1 MKQFKASMPH
11 MTLEHPAEPGWK
23 DSFEE
28 FLVAHPDL
36 DTLEVVLPDTNG
48 VLRGKWLPGAALP
61 KVFEQG
67 VAFPY
72 SLYGLDVWGR
82 EVEDT
87 GLHLETGDKDG
98 VCWPIPETLK
108 IVPWTE
114 RKTAQ
119 VLLSMYDR
127 DGEPFG
133 IEPRHV
139 LQAMVNKL
147 ADRGL
152 AATCAFELEFYLFEE
167 SDGDWTEQPKPLF
180 STHLGPA
187 RQNMYALSDLEA
199 LMPVVDDLRI
209 ACDIQGIPA
218 DAAVSEAAPGQFEL
232 NLHHRNNAVHAAD
245 DVVLLRRLVQ
255 GVARKHELKAS
266 FMAKPYVEWPGNGM
280 HVHVSMEDVSGNI
293 FSCPDKGWERLGFAI
308 NGLLETMPEAL
319 LLFTS
324 TFNGFRRM
332 QPGSYAPTSLCWGF
346 DNRSVALRVPASSP
360 DAARVEHRIAGA
372 DANPYLALTGIL
384 AGMLEG
390 LNSETPPPPPVA
402 GNAYEKKQKRL
413 TPWMDE
419 AIDAFEAS
427 ERMKE
432 AVGPEMHKVLTE
444 IKREE
449 LNEFGREISSLER
462 QTYL

>member
-1 MKQFKASMPH
+1 MNELPH
-11 MTLEHPAEPGWK
+11 QILEHPAEPGWK
-23 DSFEE
+23 VDFDA
-28 FLVAHPDL
+28 FLAEHSDL

-48 VLRGKWLPGAALP
+48 VLRGKWLPGKALK

-72 SLYGLDVWGR
+72 SLFGLDVWGR
-82 EVEDT
+82 EVEAT
-87 GLHLETGDKDG
+87 GMHLETGDKDG

-108 IVPWTE
+108 LVPWTE

-127 DGEPFG
+127 DGAPFLAD
-133 IEPRHV
+133 PRHV
-139 LQAMVNKL
+139 LENMVEQLKSEF
-147 ADRGL
+147 GVT
-152 AATCAFELEFYLFEE
+152 ATCAFELEFYLFEE

-199 LMPVVDDLRI
+199 LLPVVDDLRK
-209 ACDIQGIPA
+209 ACEAQGIPA

-232 NLHHRNNAVHAAD
+232 NLHHRRNPLLAAD
-245 DVVLLRRLVQ
+245 DVVLLRRLVA

-266 FMAKPYVEWPGNGM
+266 FMAKPFVEWPGNGM
-280 HVHVSMEDVSGNI
+280 HVHVSMEDENCNL
-293 FSCPDKGWERLGFAI
+293 FADPDKGPERLGHAI
-308 NGLLETMPEAL
+308 NGLLKTMPEAL
-319 LLFTS
+319 LLFIS

-332 QPGSYAPTSLCWGF
+332 QPGSYAPASICWGY

-360 DAARVEHRIAGA
+360 EAARVEHRIAGA
-372 DANPYLALTGIL
+372 DANPYLVLTGIL

-390 LNSETPPPPPVA
+390 LKQRKDPPAPVT
-402 GNAYEKKQKRL
+402 GNAYEKRKKRL

-427 ERMKE
+427 KLMKR
-432 AVGPEMHKVLTE
+432 AVGAEMHKVLTE

>member
-1 MKQFKASMPH
+1 MNELPH
-11 MTLEHPAEPGWK
+11 QILEHPAEPGWK
-23 DSFEE
+23 VDFDA
-28 FLVAHPDL
+28 FLAEHSDL

-48 VLRGKWLPGAALP
+48 VLRGKWLPGKALK

-72 SLYGLDVWGR
+72 SLFGLDVWGR
-82 EVEDT
+82 EVEAT
-87 GLHLETGDKDG
+87 GMHLETGDKDG

-108 IVPWTE
+108 LVPWTE

-127 DGEPFG
+127 DGEPFLAD
-133 IEPRHV
+133 PRHV
-139 LQAMVNKL
+139 LENMVERLKSEF
-147 ADRGL
+147 GVT
-152 AATCAFELEFYLFEE
+152 ATCAFELEFYLFEE

-199 LMPVVDDLRI
+199 LLPVVDDLRK
-209 ACDIQGIPA
+209 ACEAQGIPA

-232 NLHHRNNAVHAAD
+232 NLHHRRNPLLAAD
-245 DVVLLRRLVQ
+245 DVVLLRRLVA

-266 FMAKPYVEWPGNGM
+266 FMAKPFVEWPGNGM
-280 HVHVSMEDVSGNI
+280 HVHVSMEDGNSNL
-293 FSCPDKGWERLGFAI
+293 FADPDKGPERLGHAI
-308 NGLLETMPEAL
+308 NGLLKTMPEAL
-319 LLFTS
+319 LLFIS

-332 QPGSYAPTSLCWGF
+332 QPGSYAPASICWGY

-360 DAARVEHRIAGA
+360 EAARVEHRIAGA
-372 DANPYLALTGIL
+372 DANPYLVLTGIL

-390 LNSETPPPPPVA
+390 LEQQKDPPAPVT
-402 GNAYEKKQKRL
+402 GNAYEKRKKRL

-427 ERMKE
+427 KLMKR
-432 AVGPEMHKVLTE
+432 AVGAEMHKVLTE

>member
-1 MKQFKASMPH
+1 MVELPY

-23 DSFEE
+23 KDVEA
-28 FLVAHPDL
+28 FLAEHPDL
-36 DTLEVVLPDTNG
+36 DTVEVVLPDTNG
-48 VLRGKWLPGAALP
+48 VLRGKWLPGSAAP
-61 KVFEQG
+61 KVFSQG
-67 VAFPY
+67 VALPF
-72 SLYGLDVWGR
+72 SLFGLDVWGR
-82 EVEDT
+82 EVEST
-87 GLHLETGDKDG
+87 GMHIETGDKDG

-108 IVPWTE
+108 LVPWTD

-127 DGEPFG
+127 EGDPFLAD
-133 IEPRHV
+133 PRHV
-139 LQAMVNKL
+139 LKRMVDKL
-147 ADRGL
+147 AEHGL
-152 AATCAFELEFYLFEE
+152 TATCAFELEFYLLEE
-167 SDGDWTEQPKPLF
+167 SDGDWGGQPKPLF

-199 LMPVVDDLRI
+199 LQPVVDDLRR
-209 ACDIQGIPA
+209 ASDLQGIPA

-232 NLHHRNNAVHAAD
+232 NLHHRRDPLLAAD
-245 DVVLLRRLVQ
+245 DAVLLRRLVQ
-255 GVARKHELKAS
+255 GVARKHQLKAS
-266 FMAKPYVEWPGNGM
+266 FMAKPFVEWPGNGM
-280 HVHVSMEDVSGNI
+280 HVHVSMEDKNGNI
-293 FSCPDKGWERLGFAI
+293 FADPDSGSERIGHAI
-308 NGLLETMPEAL
+308 AGLLDTMPEAL

-332 QPGSYAPTSLCWGF
+332 QPGSYAPTSICWGY
-346 DNRSVALRVPASSP
+346 DNRSVALRIPASSP
-360 DAARVEHRIAGA
+360 EAARIEHRIAGA
-372 DANPYLALTGIL
+372 DANPYFVLVGVL

-390 LNSETPPPPPVA
+390 LLAKKAPPPPVL
-402 GNAYEKKQKRL
+402 GNAYEARHKKL

-419 AIDAFEAS
+419 AIDAFAAS

-432 AVGPEMHKVLTE
+432 AVGSEMHKVLTE

>member
-1 MKQFKASMPH
+1 MVDLPH
-11 MTLEHPAEPGWK
+11 HDPEHPAEPGWQK
-23 DSFEE
+23 AFEA
-28 FLVAHPDL
+28 FLAEHPDL

-48 VLRGKWLPGAALP
+48 VLRGKWLPGSALE

-67 VAFPY
+67 VAFPF
-72 SLYGLDVWGR
+72 SLFGLDVWGR
-82 EVEDT
+82 EVEST
-87 GLHLETGDKDG
+87 ELHIETGDKDG
-98 VCWPIPETLK
+98 LCWPVPESLK
-108 IVPWTE
+108 LVPWVE

-127 DGEPFG
+127 EGVPFL
-133 IEPRHV
+133 IDPRHV
-139 LQAMVNKL
+139 LKRMI
-147 ADRGL
+147 DRIHDEFGVT
-152 AATCAFELEFYLFEE
+152 ATCAFELEFYLFEE

-199 LMPVVDDLRI
+199 LLPVVDDLRR
-209 ACDIQGIPA
+209 ACDEQGIPA

-232 NLHHRNNAVHAAD
+232 NLHHRRNPLLAAD
-245 DVVLLRRLVQ
+245 DVVLLRRLVA
-255 GVARKHELKAS
+255 GVARKHQLKAS
-266 FMAKPYVEWPGNGM
+266 FMAKPFVEWPGNGM
-280 HVHVSMEDVSGNI
+280 HVHVSMEKDGENI
-293 FSCPDKGWERLGFAI
+293 FSHPETGAERIGHAI

-332 QPGSYAPTSLCWGF
+332 QPGSYAPTSICWGF

-360 DAARVEHRIAGA
+360 EAARIEHRIAGA
-372 DANPYLALTGIL
+372 DANPYLVLTGIL

-390 LNSETPPPPPVA
+390 LRAEKSPPEPVI
-402 GNAYEKKQKRL
+402 GNAYEKKHKRL

-419 AIDAFEAS
+419 AIDAFQAS
-427 ERMKE
+427 PRMKE
-432 AVGPEMHKVLTE
+432 AVGEEMHKVLTA

>member
-1 MKQFKASMPH
+1 MVDMPH
-11 MTLEHPAEPGWK
+11 QVLEHPAEPGWK
-23 DSFEE
+23 ADIDA
-28 FLVAHPDL
+28 FLAEHPDL
-36 DTLEVVLPDTNG
+36 DTIEVVLPDTNG
-48 VLRGKWLPGAALP
+48 VLRGKWLPGSGTP
-61 KVFEQG
+61 KIFADG
-67 VAFPY
+67 VAFPF
-72 SLYGLDVWGR
+72 SLFGLDVWGR
-82 EVEDT
+82 EVEET
-87 GLHLETGDKDG
+87 GLHIETGDKDG

-108 IVPWTE
+108 LVPWAE

-127 DGEPFG
+127 DGSPFLAD
-133 IEPRHV
+133 PRHV
-139 LQAMVNKL
+139 LQRMVDKL
-147 ADRGL
+147 ADNGVT
-152 AATCAFELEFYLFEE
+152 ATCAYELEFYLFEE

-180 STHLGPA
+180 STHRGPA
-187 RQNMYALSDLEA
+187 RQNMYALSDLES
-199 LMPVVDDLRI
+199 LLPVVDDLRR
-209 ACDIQGIPA
+209 AADLQGIPA

-232 NLHHRNNAVHAAD
+232 NLHHRNDPLRAAD
-245 DVVLLRRLVQ
+245 DAVLLRRLVS

-266 FMAKPYVEWPGNGM
+266 FMAKPFVEWPGNGM
-280 HVHVSMEDVSGNI
+280 HVHVSMENEKGNL
-293 FSCPDKGWERLGFAI
+293 FACPDEGSGRLGHAI

-332 QPGSYAPTSLCWGF
+332 QPGSYAPTSICWGY

-360 DAARVEHRIAGA
+360 EAARVEHRIAGA
-372 DANPYLALTGIL
+372 DANPYLVLTGIL

-390 LNSETPPPPPVA
+390 VKAEKAPPAPVV
-402 GNAYEKKQKRL
+402 GNAYEKKHKRL

-427 ERMKE
+427 DRMKE
-432 AVGPEMHKVLTE
+432 AVGAEMHKVLTE

-449 LNEFGREISSLER
+449 LNEFGREISPLER

>member
-1 MKQFKASMPH
+1 MVDLPH
-11 MTLEHPAEPGWK
+11 LTLEHPAEPGWK
-23 DSFEE
+23 KDVEA
-28 FLVAHPDL
+28 FLAEHPDL
-36 DTLEVVLPDTNG
+36 DTVEVVLPDTNG
-48 VLRGKWLPGAALP
+48 VLRGKWLPGSAAS
-61 KVFEQG
+61 KVFSQG
-67 VAFPY
+67 VALPF
-72 SLYGLDVWGR
+72 SLFGLDVWGR
-82 EVEDT
+82 EVEST
-87 GLHLETGDKDG
+87 GMHIETGDKDG

-108 IVPWTE
+108 LVPWTD

-127 DGEPFG
+127 EGEPFLAD
-133 IEPRHV
+133 PRHV
-139 LQAMVNKL
+139 LKRMVDKL
-147 ADRGL
+147 AEHGL
-152 AATCAFELEFYLFEE
+152 TATCAFELEFYLLEE
-167 SDGDWTEQPKPLF
+167 TDGDWSGQPKPLF

-199 LMPVVDDLRI
+199 LQPVVDDLRR
-209 ACDIQGIPA
+209 ASDLQGIPA

-232 NLHHRNNAVHAAD
+232 NLHHRRDPLLAAD
-245 DVVLLRRLVQ
+245 DAVLLRRLVQ
-255 GVARKHELKAS
+255 GVARKHQLKAS
-266 FMAKPYVEWPGNGM
+266 FMAKPFVEWPGNGM
-280 HVHVSMEDVSGNI
+280 HVHVSMEDKNGNI
-293 FSCPDKGWERLGFAI
+293 FADPDSGSERIGHAI
-308 NGLLETMPEAL
+308 AGLLDTMPEAL

-332 QPGSYAPTSLCWGF
+332 QPGSYAPTSICWGY

-360 DAARVEHRIAGA
+360 EAARIEHRIAGA
-372 DANPYLALTGIL
+372 DANPYFVLVGVL

-390 LNSETPPPPPVA
+390 LLAKKTPPPPVL
-402 GNAYEKKQKRL
+402 GNAYEARHKKL

-419 AIDAFEAS
+419 AIDAFAAS

-432 AVGPEMHKVLTE
+432 AVGSEMHKVLTE

>member
-1 MKQFKASMPH
+1 MVEMPH
-11 MTLEHPAEPGWK
+11 QVLEHPAEPGWK
-23 DSFEE
+23 AGVHE
-28 FLVAHPDL
+28 FLDEHPDL
-36 DTLEVVLPDTNG
+36 DTVEVVLPDTNG
-48 VLRGKWLPGAALP
+48 VLRGKWLPGAAVR
-61 KVFEQG
+61 KVFDDG
-67 VAFPY
+67 VAFPF

-82 EVEDT
+82 EVEST
-87 GLHLETGDKDG
+87 GMHLETGDKDG

-108 IVPWTE
+108 LVPWAE

-127 DGEPFG
+127 DGEPFLAD
-133 IEPRHV
+133 PRHV
-139 LQAMVNKL
+139 LKRMVDKL
-147 ADRGL
+147 ADFGVT
-152 AATCAFELEFYLFEE
+152 ATCAYELEFYLFEE

-180 STHLGPA
+180 STHRGPA

-199 LMPVVDDLRI
+199 LLPVVDDLRR
-209 ACDIQGIPA
+209 AADLQGIPA

-232 NLHHRNNAVHAAD
+232 NLHHRRDPLLAAD
-245 DVVLLRRLVQ
+245 DAVLLRRLVA

-266 FMAKPYVEWPGNGM
+266 FMAKPFVEWPGNGM
-280 HVHVSMEDVSGNI
+280 HVHVSMENKDGNL
-293 FSCPDKGWERLGFAI
+293 FACPEKGADRLGYAI

-332 QPGSYAPTSLCWGF
+332 QPGSYAPTSICWGY

-360 DAARVEHRIAGA
+360 EAARVEHRIAGA
-372 DANPYLALTGIL
+372 DANPYLVLTGIL

-390 LNSETPPPPPVA
+390 LKAEIAPPPPVM
-402 GNAYEKKQKRL
+402 GNAYEKKHKRL

-449 LNEFGREISSLER
+449 LNEFGREISPLER

>member
-1 MKQFKASMPH
+1 

-23 DSFEE
+23 KDVEA
-28 FLVAHPDL
+28 FLAEHPDL
-36 DTLEVVLPDTNG
+36 DTVEVVLPDTNG
-48 VLRGKWLPGAALP
+48 VLRGKWLPGSAAP
-61 KVFEQG
+61 KVFSQG
-67 VAFPY
+67 VALPF
-72 SLYGLDVWGR
+72 SLFGLDVWGR
-82 EVEDT
+82 EVEST
-87 GLHLETGDKDG
+87 GMHIETGDKDG

-108 IVPWTE
+108 LVPWTD

-127 DGEPFG
+127 EGDPFLAD
-133 IEPRHV
+133 PRHV
-139 LQAMVNKL
+139 LKRMVDKL
-147 ADRGL
+147 AEHGL
-152 AATCAFELEFYLFEE
+152 TATCAFELEFYLLEE
-167 SDGDWTEQPKPLF
+167 SDGDWGGQPKPLF

-199 LMPVVDDLRI
+199 LQPVVDDLRR
-209 ACDIQGIPA
+209 ASDLQGIPA

-232 NLHHRNNAVHAAD
+232 NLHHRRDPLLAAD
-245 DVVLLRRLVQ
+245 DAVLLRRLVQ
-255 GVARKHELKAS
+255 GVARKHQLKAS
-266 FMAKPYVEWPGNGM
+266 FMAKPFVEWPGNGM
-280 HVHVSMEDVSGNI
+280 HVHVSMEDKNGNI
-293 FSCPDKGWERLGFAI
+293 FADPDSGSERIGHAI
-308 NGLLETMPEAL
+308 AGLLDTMPEAL

-332 QPGSYAPTSLCWGF
+332 QPGSYAPTSICWGY
-346 DNRSVALRVPASSP
+346 DNRSVALRIPASSP
-360 DAARVEHRIAGA
+360 EAARIEHRIAGA
-372 DANPYLALTGIL
+372 DANPYFVLVGVL

-390 LNSETPPPPPVA
+390 LLAKKAPPPPVL
-402 GNAYEKKQKRL
+402 GNAYEARHKKL

-419 AIDAFEAS
+419 AIDAFAAS

-432 AVGPEMHKVLTE
+432 AVGSEMHKVLTE

>member
-1 MKQFKASMPH
+1 MVDLPQL
-11 MTLEHPAEPGWK
+11 TLEHPDESGWK
-23 DSFEE
+23 QGVEA
-28 FLVAHPDL
+28 FLAEHPDL

-48 VLRGKWLPGAALP
+48 VLRGKWLPGSAAR

-67 VAFPY
+67 VAFPF
-72 SLYGLDVWGR
+72 SLFGLDVWGR
-82 EVEDT
+82 EVEST
-87 GLHLETGDKDG
+87 GMHIETGDRDAL
-98 VCWPIPETLK
+98 CWPIPETLK
-108 IVPWTE
+108 LVPWTD

-127 DGEPFG
+127 DGAPFMMD
-133 IEPRHV
+133 PRHV
-139 LQAMVNKL
+139 LQRMCDRL
-147 ADRGL
+147 AQHGL
-152 AATCAFELEFYLFEE
+152 SATCAFELEFYLLEE
-167 SDGDWTEQPKPLF
+167 SEGGWGDHPKPLF

-199 LMPVVDDLRI
+199 LMPLVDDLRR
-209 ACDIQGIPA
+209 AAELQNIPA

-232 NLHHRNNAVHAAD
+232 NLHHRRDPLRAAD
-245 DVVLLRRLVQ
+245 DAVLLRRLVQ
-255 GVARKHELKAS
+255 GVARKHNLKAS
-266 FMAKPYVEWPGNGM
+266 FMAKPFVEWPGNGM
-280 HVHVSMEDVSGNI
+280 HVHVSMEDKNGNI
-293 FSCPDKGWERLGFAI
+293 FACPDEGSTRLGHAI
-308 NGLLETMPEAL
+308 SGLLKTMPEAL

-332 QPGSYAPTSLCWGF
+332 QPGSYAPTSICWGY
-346 DNRSVALRVPASSP
+346 DNRSVALRVPASS
-360 DAARVEHRIAGA
+360 AEATRIEHRIAGA
-372 DANPYLALTGIL
+372 DANPYFVLVGVL

-390 LNSETPPPPPVA
+390 LESRQPAPPPVI
-402 GNAYEKKQKRL
+402 GNAYEATHKRL

-419 AIDAFEAS
+419 AIDAFAAS
-427 ERMKE
+427 ERMKT

>member
-1 MKQFKASMPH
+1 MNELPH
-11 MTLEHPAEPGWK
+11 QILEHPAEPGWK
-23 DSFEE
+23 KDFDA
-28 FLVAHPDL
+28 FLEAHPDL

-48 VLRGKWLPGAALP
+48 VLRGKWLPGNALP

-82 EVEDT
+82 EVEAT
-87 GLHLETGDKDG
+87 GMHLETGDKDG

-108 IVPWTE
+108 LVPWTD

-127 DGEPFG
+127 DGEPFLAD
-133 IEPRHV
+133 PRHV
-139 LQAMVNKL
+139 LENMVERLKTEF
-147 ADRGL
+147 GVT
-152 AATCAFELEFYLFEE
+152 ATCAFELEFYLFEE
-167 SDGDWTEQPKPLF
+167 SEGDWTEQPKPLF

-199 LMPVVDDLRI
+199 LLPVVDDLRR
-209 ACDIQGIPA
+209 ACEEQGIPA

-232 NLHHRNNAVHAAD
+232 NLHHRTNPLLAAD
-245 DVVLLRRLVQ
+245 DVVLLRRLVA

-266 FMAKPYVEWPGNGM
+266 FMAKPFVEWPGNGM
-280 HVHVSMEDVSGNI
+280 HVHVSMEDEDGNL
-293 FSCPDKGWERLGFAI
+293 FADPEKGPERLGYAI
-308 NGLLETMPEAL
+308 NGLMKTMPEAL
-319 LLFTS
+319 LLFIS

-332 QPGSYAPTSLCWGF
+332 QPGSYAPASICWGF

-360 DAARVEHRIAGA
+360 EAARVEHRIAGA
-372 DANPYLALTGIL
+372 DANPYLVLTGIL

-390 LNSETPPPPPVA
+390 LTQKKDPPAPVT
-402 GNAYEKKQKRL
+402 GNAYEKRKKRL

-427 ERMKE
+427 KLMKQ
-432 AVGPEMHKVLTE
+432 AVGKEMHKVLTE

-462 QTYL
+462 QTYV

>member
-1 MKQFKASMPH
+1 MNELPH
-11 MTLEHPAEPGWK
+11 QILEHPAEPGWK
-23 DSFEE
+23 RDFDAFMAEN
-28 FLVAHPDL
+28 PDL

-48 VLRGKWLPGAALP
+48 VLRGKWLPGKALP
-61 KVFEQG
+61 KVFEGG

-72 SLYGLDVWGR
+72 SLFGLDVWGR
-82 EVEDT
+82 EVEAT
-87 GLHLETGDKDG
+87 GMHLETGDKDG

-108 IVPWTE
+108 LVPWTD

-127 DGEPFG
+127 DGEPFLAD
-133 IEPRHV
+133 PRHV
-139 LQAMVNKL
+139 LENMVARLK
-147 ADRGL
+147 DEFGVT
-152 AATCAFELEFYLFEE
+152 ATCAFELEFYLFEE

-199 LMPVVDDLRI
+199 LLPVVDDLRK
-209 ACDIQGIPA
+209 ACEAQDIPA

-232 NLHHRNNAVHAAD
+232 NLHHRRNPLLAAD
-245 DVVLLRRLVQ
+245 DVVLLRRLVA

-266 FMAKPYVEWPGNGM
+266 FMAKPFVEWPGNGM
-280 HVHVSMEDVSGNI
+280 HVHVSMEDESGNL
-293 FSCPDKGWERLGFAI
+293 FADPDKGPERLGHAI
-308 NGLLETMPEAL
+308 NGLLKTMPEAL
-319 LLFTS
+319 MLFIS

-332 QPGSYAPTSLCWGF
+332 QPGSYAPASICWGY

-360 DAARVEHRIAGA
+360 EAARVEHRIAGA
-372 DANPYLALTGIL
+372 DANPYLVLTGIL
-384 AGMLEG
+384 AGMMEG
-390 LNSETPPPPPVA
+390 LRQKKDPPAPVT
-402 GNAYEKKQKRL
+402 GNAYEKRKKRL

-427 ERMKE
+427 KLMKQ

>member
-1 MKQFKASMPH
+1 MVDLPH
-11 MTLEHPAEPGWK
+11 LTLEHPAEPGWK
-23 DSFEE
+23 KDVEA
-28 FLVAHPDL
+28 FLAEHPDL
-36 DTLEVVLPDTNG
+36 DTVEVVLPDTNG
-48 VLRGKWLPGAALP
+48 VLRGKWLPGSAAS
-61 KVFEQG
+61 KVFSQG
-67 VAFPY
+67 VALPF
-72 SLYGLDVWGR
+72 SLFGLDVWGR
-82 EVEDT
+82 EVEST
-87 GLHLETGDKDG
+87 GMHIETGDKDG

-108 IVPWTE
+108 LVPWTD

-127 DGEPFG
+127 EGDPFLAD
-133 IEPRHV
+133 PRHV
-139 LQAMVNKL
+139 LKRMVDKL
-147 ADRGL
+147 AEHGL
-152 AATCAFELEFYLFEE
+152 TATCAFELEFYLLEE
-167 SDGDWTEQPKPLF
+167 TDGDWSEQPKPLF

-199 LMPVVDDLRI
+199 LQPVVDDLRR
-209 ACDIQGIPA
+209 ASDLQGIPA

-232 NLHHRNNAVHAAD
+232 NLHHRRDPLLAAD
-245 DVVLLRRLVQ
+245 DAVLLRRLVQ
-255 GVARKHELKAS
+255 GVARKHQLKAS
-266 FMAKPYVEWPGNGM
+266 FMAKPFVEWPGNGM
-280 HVHVSMEDVSGNI
+280 HVHVSMEDKNGNI
-293 FSCPDKGWERLGFAI
+293 FADPDSGSERIGHAI
-308 NGLLETMPEAL
+308 AGLLDTMPEAL

-332 QPGSYAPTSLCWGF
+332 QPGSYAPTSICWGY

-360 DAARVEHRIAGA
+360 EAARIEHRIAGA
-372 DANPYLALTGIL
+372 DANPYFVLVGVL

-390 LNSETPPPPPVA
+390 LLAKKTPPPPVL
-402 GNAYEKKQKRL
+402 GNAYEARHKKL

-419 AIDAFEAS
+419 AIDAFAAS

-432 AVGPEMHKVLTE
+432 AVGSEMHKVLTE

>member
-1 MKQFKASMPH
+1 MVDLPH
-11 MTLEHPAEPGWK
+11 QIYENPAEKVWQK
-23 DSFEE
+23 NVEAFLEE
-28 FLVAHPDL
+28 HPDL

-48 VLRGKWLPGAALP
+48 VLRGKWLQGNAVRG
-61 KVFEQG
+61 VFEQG
-67 VAFPY
+67 VAFPF
-72 SLYGLDVWGR
+72 SLFGLDVWGR
-82 EVEDT
+82 EVEST
-87 GLHLETGDKDG
+87 GMHIETGDKDAL
-98 VCWPIPETLK
+98 CWPIPQTLK
-108 IVPWTE
+108 IVPWAD

-127 DGEPFG
+127 DGEAFPCD
-133 IEPRHV
+133 PRHV
-139 LQAMVNKL
+139 LKTMIDRL
-147 ADRGL
+147 AEHGVS
-152 AATCAFELEFYLFEE
+152 ASCAFELEFYLLEE
-167 SDGDWTEQPKPLF
+167 NEEGGWGEQPKPLF

-199 LMPVVDDLRI
+199 LMPFVDDVRR
-209 ACDIQGIPA
+209 AAEMQGIPA

-232 NLHHRNNAVHAAD
+232 NLHYRRDPLLAAD
-245 DVVLLRRLVQ
+245 DAVLLRRLVQ
-255 GVARKHELKAS
+255 GVARKHGLKAS
-266 FMAKPYVEWPGNGM
+266 FMAKPFVEWPGNGM
-280 HVHVSMEDVSGNI
+280 HVHVSMEDKDGNI
-293 FSCPDKGWERLGFAI
+293 FACPEKGAERLGHAI
-308 NGLLETMPEAL
+308 SGLMETMPEAL

-332 QPGSYAPTSLCWGF
+332 QPGSYAPTSICWGF

-360 DAARVEHRIAGA
+360 EAARIEHRIAGA
-372 DANPYLALTGIL
+372 DANPYFVLVGVL

-390 LNSETPPPPPVA
+390 LEQKKAPPPPVS
-402 GNAYEKKQKRL
+402 GNAYEKKKYKRL

-427 ERMKE
+427 DRMKT
-432 AVGPEMHKVLTE
+432 AVGEEMHMVLTE

>member
-1 MKQFKASMPH
+1 MVDMPH
-11 MTLEHPAEPGWK
+11 LLLEHPAEPGWQRGI
-23 DSFEE
+23 EA
-28 FLVAHPDL
+28 FLAEHPDL
-36 DTLEVVLPDTNG
+36 DTVEVVLPDTNG
-48 VLRGKWLPGAALP
+48 VLRGKWLPGSAVK
-61 KVFEQG
+61 KVFEDG
-67 VAFPY
+67 VALPF

-82 EVEDT
+82 EVEST
-87 GLHLETGDKDG
+87 GMHLETGDRDG

-108 IVPWTE
+108 LVPWAE

-127 DGEPFG
+127 DGDPFLAD
-133 IEPRHV
+133 PRHV
-139 LQAMVNKL
+139 LKRMLDKL
-147 ADRGL
+147 ADYGVT
-152 AATCAFELEFYLFEE
+152 ATCAYELEFYLFEE

-180 STHLGPA
+180 STHRGPA
-187 RQNMYALSDLEA
+187 RQNMYALSDLES
-199 LMPVVDDLRI
+199 LLPVVDDLRR
-209 ACDIQGIPA
+209 AAELQGIPA

-232 NLHHRNNAVHAAD
+232 NLNHRRREPLLAAD
-245 DVVLLRRLVQ
+245 DAVLLRRLVA

-280 HVHVSMEDVSGNI
+280 HVHVSMEDENGNI
-293 FSCPDKGWERLGFAI
+293 FAHPENGADRLGHAM
-308 NGLLETMPEAL
+308 NGLLDTMPEAH
-319 LLFTS
+319 LLFVS

-332 QPGSYAPTSLCWGF
+332 QPGSYAPTSICWGY

-360 DAARVEHRIAGA
+360 EAARVEHRIAGA
-372 DANPYLALTGIL
+372 DANPYLVLTGIL

-390 LNSETPPPPPVA
+390 LKSKVAPPPPVV
-402 GNAYEKKQKRL
+402 GNAYEKKHKRL

-427 ERMKE
+427 SRMKE
-432 AVGPEMHKVLTE
+432 AVGGEMHKVLTE
-444 IKREE
+444 IKKEE

>member
-1 MKQFKASMPH
+1 M
-11 MTLEHPAEPGWK
+11 
-23 DSFEE
+23 
-28 FLVAHPDL
+28 
-36 DTLEVVLPDTNG
+36 EVVLPDTNG
-48 VLRGKWLPGAALP
+48 VLRGKWLPGGAVKKVFNEGVALP
-61 KVFEQG
+61 F
-67 VAFPY
+67 

-82 EVEDT
+82 EVEET
-87 GLHLETGDKDG
+87 GMHIETGDKDG

-108 IVPWTE
+108 LVPWMD

-127 DGEPFG
+127 DGTPFLAD
-133 IEPRHV
+133 PRHV
-139 LQAMVNKL
+139 LKRMVDKL
-147 ADRGL
+147 TAFGVT
-152 AATCAFELEFYLFEE
+152 ATCAFELEFYLFEA
-167 SDGDWTEQPKPLF
+167 SDGDWTSEPKPLF
-180 STHLGPA
+180 STQRGPA

-199 LMPVVDDLRI
+199 LLPFVDDLRR
-209 ACDIQGIPA
+209 AADLQGIPA

-232 NLHHRNNAVHAAD
+232 NLHHRRNPLKAAD
-245 DVVLLRRLVQ
+245 DAVLLRRLVA

-266 FMAKPYVEWPGNGM
+266 FMAKPFVEWPGNGM
-280 HVHVSMEDVSGNI
+280 HVHVSMENEDGNL
-293 FSCPDKGWERLGFAI
+293 FACPEKGQERLGWAI
-308 NGLLETMPEAL
+308 KGLLDTMPEAL
-319 LLFTS
+319 LLYVS

-332 QPGSYAPTSLCWGF
+332 QPGSYAPTSICWGF

-360 DAARVEHRIAGA
+360 EAARVEHRIAGA
-372 DANPYLALTGIL
+372 DANPYLVLTGIL

-390 LNSETPPPPPVA
+390 LKAQVAPPPPVI
-402 GNAYEKKQKRL
+402 GNAYEKKHKRL

-432 AVGPEMHKVLTE
+432 AVGPEMHMVLTE

>member
-1 MKQFKASMPH
+1 MNELPH
-11 MTLEHPAEPGWK
+11 QILEHPAEPGWK
-23 DSFEE
+23 TE
-28 FLVAHPDL
+28 FDAFLAANPDL
-36 DTLEVVLPDTNG
+36 DTLEVILPDTNG
-48 VLRGKWLPGAALP
+48 VLRGKWLPGKTLP

-72 SLYGLDVWGR
+72 SLFGLDVWGR
-82 EVEDT
+82 EVEAT
-87 GLHLETGDKDG
+87 GMHLETGDKDG

-108 IVPWTE
+108 LVPWTE

-127 DGEPFG
+127 DGQPFLAD
-133 IEPRHV
+133 PRHV
-139 LQAMVNKL
+139 LENMV
-147 ADRGL
+147 DRLKSEFGVT
-152 AATCAFELEFYLFEE
+152 ATCAFELEFYLFEE
-167 SDGDWTEQPKPLF
+167 SEGDWTEQPKPLF

-199 LMPVVDDLRI
+199 LLPVVDDLRK
-209 ACDIQGIPA
+209 ACEAQGIPA

-232 NLHHRNNAVHAAD
+232 NLHHRRNPLLAAD
-245 DVVLLRRLVQ
+245 DVVLLRRLVA

-266 FMAKPYVEWPGNGM
+266 FMAKPFVEWPGNGM
-280 HVHVSMEDVSGNI
+280 HVHVSMEDENGNL
-293 FSCPDKGWERLGFAI
+293 FADPDKGPERLGHAI
-308 NGLLETMPEAL
+308 NGLLKTMPEAL
-319 LLFTS
+319 LLFIS

-332 QPGSYAPTSLCWGF
+332 QPGSYAPASICWGY

-372 DANPYLALTGIL
+372 DANPYLVLTGIL

-390 LNSETPPPPPVA
+390 LVQKKEPPAPVT
-402 GNAYEKKQKRL
+402 GNAYEKRKKRL

-427 ERMKE
+427 KLMKK

>member
-1 MKQFKASMPH
+1 MNELPH
-11 MTLEHPAEPGWK
+11 QILEHPAEPGWK
-23 DSFEE
+23 VDFDA
-28 FLVAHPDL
+28 FLAEHSDL

-48 VLRGKWLPGAALP
+48 VLRGKWLPGKALK

-72 SLYGLDVWGR
+72 SLFGLDVWGR
-82 EVEDT
+82 EVEAT
-87 GLHLETGDKDG
+87 GMHLETGDKDG
-98 VCWPIPETLK
+98 VCWPIPESLK
-108 IVPWTE
+108 LVPWTE

-127 DGEPFG
+127 DGEPFLAD
-133 IEPRHV
+133 PRHV
-139 LQAMVNKL
+139 LENMVERLK
-147 ADRGL
+147 AEFGVT
-152 AATCAFELEFYLFEE
+152 ATCAFELEFYLFEE
-167 SDGDWTEQPKPLF
+167 SEGDWTEQPKPLF

-199 LMPVVDDLRI
+199 LLPVVDDLRK
-209 ACDIQGIPA
+209 ACEAQGIPA

-232 NLHHRNNAVHAAD
+232 NLHHRRNPLLAAD
-245 DVVLLRRLVQ
+245 DVVLLRRLVA

-266 FMAKPYVEWPGNGM
+266 FMAKPFVEWPGNGM
-280 HVHVSMEDVSGNI
+280 HVHVSMEDENGNL
-293 FSCPDKGWERLGFAI
+293 FADPDKGPERLGHAI
-308 NGLLETMPEAL
+308 NGLLKTMPEAL
-319 LLFTS
+319 LLFIS

-332 QPGSYAPTSLCWGF
+332 QPGSYAPASICWGY

-360 DAARVEHRIAGA
+360 EAARVEHRIAGA
-372 DANPYLALTGIL
+372 DANPYLVLTGIL

-390 LNSETPPPPPVA
+390 LEQRKEPPAPVT
-402 GNAYEKKQKRL
+402 GNAYEKRKKRL

-427 ERMKE
+427 KLMKR
-432 AVGPEMHKVLTE
+432 AVGAEMHKVLTE